1 MKNNRNEESTNNQ
14 GDKAME
20 KTKNNINEPRM
31 DGAKPRRDNAA
42 LFCALGLAGGGV
54 LAWAI
59 ISAIMPAPKVT
70 LQLDVMTYHD
80 WLYAQPFWLRT
91 AIRAGLLTWV
101 ALLLHFGAALFS
113 QLIVSRRKKWATSIK
128 ANAVCRLGYM
138 SVQAIALA
146 LGLWLCPTIFPP
158 MTTRKYVII
167 FGTILATMAIEALL
181 LRRRMATVNSSN
193 PVAMG

>member
-20 KTKNNINEPRM
+20 KTNNNIEEPRM
-31 DGAKPRRDNAA
+31 DGAKPIRNNAA
-42 LFCALGLAGGGV
+42 LFCAIGLAGGGL

-59 ISAIMPAPKVT
+59 ISATAPVPNAT
-70 LQLDVMTYHD
+70 TPFDVMAFRD
-80 WLYAQPFWLRT
+80 WLYTQPFWLRT

-101 ALLLHFGAALFS
+101 ALLLHLGAVLFS

-128 ANAVCRLGYM
+128 AIAVCRLGYM
-138 SVQAIALA
+138 AAQAIALA

-158 MTTRKYVII
+158 MTTRKVVVI

-181 LRRRMATVNSSN
+181 LRADKSAPWRTDNR
-193 PVAMG
+193 GE

>member
-1 MKNNRNEESTNNQ
+1 MKNNRNEKSTNNQ

-20 KTKNNINEPRM
+20 ESKNNIEEPRM
-31 DGAKPRRDNAA
+31 DGAKPIRDNAA
-42 LFCALGLAGGGV
+42 LFCAVGLAGGGL

-59 ISAIMPAPKVT
+59 ISATAPVPNAT
-70 LQLDVMTYHD
+70 TPFDVMAFRD
-80 WLYAQPFWLRT
+80 WLYTQPFWLRT

-101 ALLLHFGAALFS
+101 AFLLHFGAAILS
-113 QLIVSRRKKWATSIK
+113 GLIVSRRREWATSIK
-128 ANAVCRLGYM
+128 AIAVCRLGYM
-138 SVQAIALA
+138 AAQAIALA

-158 MTTRKYVII
+158 MTTRKYVVI